1 MSGVTDGVHAI
12 LDDLFAMAGLEDLP
26 LDRLTITERDKVL
39 ATAWP
44 IAPIATA
51 TLAAVGLAASH
62 IHERR
67 TGEKLSVEMDT
78 RSAEI
83 AMASSSYLEVGGK
96 NAKFRDPFTG
106 LYEAANGDWAFLHGN
121 FAHLRQGLLDLLG
134 VDNDPDAIRAAVR
147 QWDAAELEAE
157 AISRN
162 LCAARVRERSG
173 WEATEQ
179 AAAVRTLPVLQVAR
193 QGQADPA
200 KWPTGHSGAIQ
211 KPLSGLRMLDLSRVI
226 AGPMAGRTFAEHG
239 GTVLLVSGPG
249 LPSIESLVID
259 TGFGKYACEIDLGRD
274 AGRAELAHL
283 AMGADVLLDAYR
295 PEAFAGRGL
304 DRAALQQANPQLVHV
319 SLSAFS
325 HAGPWSFRRGYDS
338 LVQATMGM
346 TLEAGADRPTLLPC
360 QPLDYLT
367 GYLAAFGAM
376 AALIRRAE
384 EGGSFAVDL
393 SLATTA
399 QWMWEWRDR
408 LGDDN
413 AVPASNPSSTEV
425 ADLIATHETSF
436 GTVRAVR
443 PPLKIGGRP
452 AEFQCGPV
460 PLGSDPAIWPA

>member
-1 MSGVTDGVHAI
+1 MSGVIDGAHAI
-12 LDDLFAMAGLEDLP
+12 LTDLLALAGLEGLP

-62 IHERR
+62 IQEMR
-67 TGEKLSVEMDT
+67 TGEKLSVEVDT

-106 LYEAANGDWAFLHGN
+106 LYEAADGEWVFLHGN
-121 FAHLRQGLLDLLG
+121 FPHLRQGLLDLLG
-134 VDNDPDAIRAAVR
+134 VDNDPDAIQAAVR
-147 QWDAAELEAE
+147 KWDAAELEAE

-162 LCAARVRERSG
+162 LCAAKVRERSA
-173 WEATEQ
+173 WEATQQ
-179 AAAVRTLPVLQVAR
+179 AAAIRALPVLKVTR
-193 QGQADPA
+193 QAPA
-200 KWPTGHSGAIQ
+200 GPAAWPAGCGDAAQ
-211 KPLSGLRMLDLSRVI
+211 KPLSGLRMIDLSRVI

-259 TGFGKYACEIDLGRD
+259 TGFGKHACEIDLARD
-274 AGRAELAHL
+274 AGRADLTHL
-283 AMGADVLLDAYR
+283 AGSADVVLDAYR
-295 PEAFAGRGL
+295 PGAIAGRGL
-304 DRAALQQANPQLVHV
+304 DRATLHQANSQLVYV

-325 HAGPWSFRRGYDS
+325 HGGPWSFRRGYDS

-346 TLEAGADRPTLLPC
+346 TLEAGADRSTLLPC

-384 EGGSFAVDL
+384 AGGSFAVDL

-399 QWMWEWRDR
+399 QWMWDWRDR
-408 LGDDN
+408 LGDDSS
-413 AVPASNPSSTEV
+413 VPPSNPSSSDI
-425 ADLIATHETSF
+425 ADLIAMHETRF

-443 PPLKIGGRP
+443 PPLKIGGRS
-452 AEFQCGPV
+452 AEFRRPPV
-460 PLGSDPAIWPA
+460 PLGSDPATWPA